1 MDERPATT
9 VDVSWEGGF
18 RFVSRDARGRTLTVD
33 VPKEEGDDSDGFMP
47 GDMMLTSLVG
57 CSGVDVVEILRKQRQ
72 QVTGID
78 VRATGVQG
86 ARPSLDVGGDQA
98 GVRGDRQKRQR
109 EGGRAG
115 DPALGDQVLLG
126 RGHAFGPGQDQQH
139 LQDRGGMSPA
149 RVVFLHD
156 LPSVIL
162 DEIVSHTPGG
172 FETAA
177 VPSSSSE
184 EELELAVADADF
196 IIAFG
201 VYPSDR
207 VLRAAGKT
215 RLVQLLAAGYDRMN
229 LDLLREMEIPC
240 ANNGG
245 ANSWAV
251 ADHAVLLMLALYKQL
266 MAAERSTRAGGWKR
280 PIDGTN
286 TFELAGKT
294 VGILGMGNIG
304 RQVAR
309 RVQAFDA
316 RVLYHDAY
324 LLSPDIE
331 EELGVERAGLDELF
345 RSSDIL
351 SCHTPLTP
359 ETRRVVSRERLV
371 MMRPTAVLINTS
383 RGPVVDEEALVEAL
397 SEGRIAGAGLD
408 VFEREPVDP
417 GNPLLK
423 MDNVVVTPHSAG
435 TTWDTWARR
444 ARFAYDNIERVWRGE
459 APLAVVNGVEP

>member
-1 MDERPATT
+1 
-9 VDVSWEGGF
+9 
-18 RFVSRDARGRTLTVD
+18 
-33 VPKEEGDDSDGFMP
+33 
-47 GDMMLTSLVG
+47 
-57 CSGVDVVEILRKQRQ
+57 
-72 QVTGID
+72 
-78 VRATGVQG
+78 
-86 ARPSLDVGGDQA
+86 
-98 GVRGDRQKRQR
+98 
-109 EGGRAG
+109 
-115 DPALGDQVLLG
+115 
-126 RGHAFGPGQDQQH
+126 
-139 LQDRGGMSPA
+139 MSPA

-215 RLVQLLAAGYDRMN
+215 RLVQLLAAGYDRLN
-229 LDLLREMEIPC
+229 VDLLREMGIPC

-266 MAAERSTRAGGWKR
+266 MAAERSTRAGSWKK
-280 PIDGTN
+280 PIDGIN

-304 RQVAR
+304 RQVAK

-316 RVLYHDAY
+316 RVRYHDAY
-324 LLSPDIE
+324 PLSPDIE

-359 ETRRVVSRERLV
+359 ETRRVVSRERLA

-408 VFEREPVDP
+408 VFEQEPVDP

-435 TTWDTWARR
+435 TTWDTWGRR

>member
-1 MDERPATT
+1 MSAT
-9 VDVSWEGGF
+9 
-18 RFVSRDARGRTLTVD
+18 
-33 VPKEEGDDSDGFMP
+33 K
-47 GDMMLTSLVG
+47 
-57 CSGVDVVEILRKQRQ
+57 
-72 QVTGID
+72 
-78 VRATGVQG
+78 
-86 ARPSLDVGGDQA
+86 
-98 GVRGDRQKRQR
+98 
-109 EGGRAG
+109 
-115 DPALGDQVLLG
+115 
-126 RGHAFGPGQDQQH
+126 
-139 LQDRGGMSPA
+139 
-149 RVVFLHD
+149 VVFLHD
-156 LPSVIL
+156 VSPIVLE
-162 DEIVSHTPGG
+162 EIVSHTPDG
-172 FETAA
+172 FETVA
-177 VPSSSSE
+177 VPFSSSE
-184 EELELAVADADF
+184 EEMELAVGNADF
-196 IIAFG
+196 IMVFAA
-201 VYPSDR
+201 YPSDR
-207 VLRAAGKT
+207 VLSAGGRAK
-215 RLVQLLAAGYDRMN
+215 LVQLLGAGYDRIN
-229 LDLLREMEIPC
+229 VDLLREMEIPC

-266 MAAERSTRAGGWKR
+266 MAAERSTRAGAWKR

-316 RVLYHDAY
+316 SVRYHDAY
-324 LLSPDIE
+324 PLSPDLE
-331 EELGVERAGLDELF
+331 ERLGVERTGLDELF

-359 ETRRVVSRERLV
+359 ATRHIVSRERLA

-383 RGPVVDEEALVEAL
+383 RGPVVDEEALIEAL
-397 SEGRIAGAGLD
+397 SESRIAGAGLD

-423 MDNVVVTPHSAG
+423 MDNVVVTPHTAG

-444 ARFAYDNIERVWRGE
+444 ARFAYDNIERVRRGE